1 MTRMKE
7 SSIDWIGQI
16 PEEWEIVKFK
26 YLFNTSK
33 GLSITKEYLVDE
45 GIPVINYGQI
55 HSSLTKQVQ
64 SCDDRLPFVANY
76 YLSKKGVKLNQG
88 DFVFADTSED
98 LEGAGNFSTRL
109 DSTGQLLAGYHTI
122 IARLNDYDEHDFR
135 YFMHLFDSLAIRKQ
149 IQNKVSGV
157 KVYSVTQGI
166 LNSIFVIIPPKN
178 EQQKIA
184 DFLDKKTAQ
193 LDKVKALLE
202 EQIQKLKDYRASLI
216 YETVT
221 KGLDKTVP
229 MKDSGIDWIGQ
240 VPEGW
245 GVSKLKFI
253 LEKGI
258 NSIKV
263 GPFGSSLSGDAIR
276 SSGKWVYN
284 QRNVLDN
291 NFTETDFYISEAK
304 CKELKNFS
312 VSSGDILLTTRGT
325 IGRVAIVPKK
335 YCEGIIHPCLMK
347 FKVDSKIVLPELIKY
362 LFNDIP
368 LVREQLNFL
377 SNSTTIDVIYSYNL
391 KNIIIPI
398 IPIEEQYST
407 LEVLDRQTSD
417 VDSLIKIKQKHI
429 ENINKQRQTL
439 IYDYVTGKRRV

>member
-1 MTRMKE
+1 MKE
-7 SSIDWIGQI
+7 SGIDWIGQI
-16 PEEWEIVKFK
+16 PEEWEVTKLK
-26 YLFNTSK
+26 YALLISNGK
-33 GLSITKEYLVDE
+33 DYKDIEVEE
-45 GIPVINYGQI
+45 GGYPVIGSGGVFARARNYMYDGDVVLLGRKGTI
-55 HSSLTKQVQ
+55 DKPLFYSGKFWTVDTMFYSTALNGNNIKFMYYSSLLIPFSYYSTATALPSMTQ
-64 SCDDRLPFVANY
+64 SDLNNHVLCLP
-76 YLSKKGVKLNQG
+76 S
-88 DFVFADTSED
+88 
-98 LEGAGNFSTRL
+98 
-109 DSTGQLLAGYHTI
+109 
-122 IARLNDYDEHDFR
+122 
-135 YFMHLFDSLAIRKQ
+135 
-149 IQNKVSGV
+149 VS
-157 KVYSVTQGI
+157 
-166 LNSIFVIIPPKN
+166 

-193 LDKVKALLE
+193 LDKVKVLLE

-240 VPEGW
+240 VPQGW

>member
-7 SSIDWIGQI
+7 SGIDWIGQI
-16 PEEWEIVKFK
+16 PEEWEVTKLK
-26 YLFNTSK
+26 YALLISNGK
-33 GLSITKEYLVDE
+33 DYKDIEVEE
-45 GIPVINYGQI
+45 GGYPVIGSGGVFARARNYMYDGDVVLLGRKGTI
-55 HSSLTKQVQ
+55 DKPLFYSGKFWTVDTMFYSTALNGNNIKFMYYSSLLIPFSYYSTATALPSMTQ
-64 SCDDRLPFVANY
+64 SDLNNHVLCLP
-76 YLSKKGVKLNQG
+76 S
-88 DFVFADTSED
+88 
-98 LEGAGNFSTRL
+98 
-109 DSTGQLLAGYHTI
+109 
-122 IARLNDYDEHDFR
+122 
-135 YFMHLFDSLAIRKQ
+135 
-149 IQNKVSGV
+149 VS
-157 KVYSVTQGI
+157 
-166 LNSIFVIIPPKN
+166 

-193 LDKVKALLE
+193 LDKVKVLLE

-240 VPEGW
+240 VPQGW

-347 FKVDSKIVLPELIKY
+347 IKVDSKIVLPELIKY

>member
-7 SSIDWIGQI
+7 SGIDWIGQI
-16 PEEWEIVKFK
+16 PEEWEVTKLK
-26 YLFNTSK
+26 YALLISNGK
-33 GLSITKEYLVDE
+33 DYKDIEVEE
-45 GIPVINYGQI
+45 GGYPVIGSGGVFARARNYMYDGDVVLLGRKGKI
-55 HSSLTKQVQ
+55 DKPLFYSGKFWTVDTMFYSTALNGNNIKFMYYSSLLIPFSYYSTATALPSMTQ
-64 SCDDRLPFVANY
+64 SDLNNHVLCLP
-76 YLSKKGVKLNQG
+76 S
-88 DFVFADTSED
+88 
-98 LEGAGNFSTRL
+98 
-109 DSTGQLLAGYHTI
+109 
-122 IARLNDYDEHDFR
+122 
-135 YFMHLFDSLAIRKQ
+135 
-149 IQNKVSGV
+149 VS
-157 KVYSVTQGI
+157 
-166 LNSIFVIIPPKN
+166 

-193 LDKVKALLE
+193 LDKVKVLLE

-240 VPEGW
+240 VPQGW